1 MTITYTLSKV
11 RFKESEV
18 STRQLEPKLK
28 SVRITSYFYIYE
40 SAPDVTE
47 ILEDD
52 FFITF
57 VGNRYVKRF
66 KKTDI
71 LYAEY
76 IFEDDVIID
85 DFLK

>member
-28 SVRITSYFYIYE
+28 FVRITSYFYIYE

-52 FFITF
+52 FFVTF
-57 VGNRYVKRF
+57 VGDRYVKRF
-66 KKTDI
+66 KKADI
-71 LYAEY
+71 LYMEY
-76 IFEDDVIID
+76 IFNEDVIID